1 MVEDI
6 WQRELGFWKGTAEYY
21 EQYLATEACMI
32 FPEPVGIMHRED
44 VVDSIHSGSRWSKV
58 TFTEQQQLEP
68 TSDTR
73 VLIYAATADR
83 GGPHSAYSALCS
95 STYIRR
101 NGEWQLIAHQQ
112 TQV

>member
-1 MVEDI
+1 MI
-6 WQRELGFWKGTAEYY
+6 YREL
-21 EQYLATEACMI
+21 
-32 FPEPVGIMHRED
+32 VGMMRRED
-44 VVDSIHSGSRWSKV
+44 VADSIHTGSRWSTV
-58 TFTEQQQLEP
+58 TFTEQQQLDP
-68 TSDTR
+68 SSDTR
-73 VLIYAATADR
+73 ELIYAPTADR